1 MLTSVLVIHPILRR
15 GMYRELL
22 NAFLRENSV
31 TLIQVIV
38 YTTQRSI
45 GWAQSP
51 ALHMKGEK

>member
-22 NAFLRENSV
+22 NAFLREKSV
-31 TLIQVIV
+31 TLIQAIV
-38 YTTQRSI
+38 YATQCSI

-51 ALHMKGEK
+51 ELHMKGEQ